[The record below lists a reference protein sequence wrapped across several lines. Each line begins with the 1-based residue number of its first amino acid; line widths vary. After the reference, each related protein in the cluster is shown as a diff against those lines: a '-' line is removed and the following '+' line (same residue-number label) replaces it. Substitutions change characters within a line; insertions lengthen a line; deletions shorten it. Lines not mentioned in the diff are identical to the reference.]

1 MKRKYEVRW
10 YDYNLTQEQSRRFF
24 TDFAANFFAW
34 YLEYRYE
41 VKIWIVNHGE

>member
-10 YDYNLTQEQSRRFF
+10 YDHNLSLEQSRRFF
-24 TDFAANFFAW
+24 TDFAANFFSW

-41 VKIWIVNHGE
+41 VKTWVVNHEE